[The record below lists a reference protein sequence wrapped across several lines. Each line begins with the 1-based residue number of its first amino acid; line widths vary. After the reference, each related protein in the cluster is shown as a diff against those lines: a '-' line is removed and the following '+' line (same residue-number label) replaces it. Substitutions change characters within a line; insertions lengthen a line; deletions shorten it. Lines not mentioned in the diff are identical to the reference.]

1 MPNKI
6 RSFRA
11 KKKLEVVAYAE
22 AHNISVAAKVFDVDR
37 KTNKR
42 MELTKKQF
50 MSLLSHIKEHWEDLW
65 SLIEIK
71 LLVIK

>member
-42 MELTKKQF
+42 MELTKN
-50 MSLLSHIKEHWEDLW
+50 SLCLSWATSK
-65 SLIEIK
+65 SIEK
-71 LLVIK
+71 TLDH